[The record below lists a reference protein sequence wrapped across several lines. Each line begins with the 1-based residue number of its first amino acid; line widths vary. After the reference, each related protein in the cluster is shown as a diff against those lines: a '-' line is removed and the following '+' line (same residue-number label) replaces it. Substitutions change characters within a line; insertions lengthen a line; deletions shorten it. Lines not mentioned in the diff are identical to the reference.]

1 MPVRNPQDRNMLEM
15 VPDESSPDPAFQVQK
30 IDLMDKLESLLSQLS
45 DKHQEVLARRFGL
58 RGFDTSTLEEVGS
71 EIGLTRER
79 VRQIQVEGLLRLRRS
94 LEDQGLNPEQIFG

>member
-1 MPVRNPQDRNMLEM
+1 MLEM
-15 VPDESSPDPAFQVQK
+15 VPDEGSPDPASQVQK
-30 IDLMDKLESLLSQLS
+30 LDLMDKLENLLSELS

-58 RGFDTSTLEEVGS
+58 RGHDTSTLEEVGS

-79 VRQIQVEGLLRLRRS
+79 VRQIQVEGLVRLRRS